1 MELQTV
7 STTAILG
14 VLCSALLSI
23 GVPIALF
30 LVGKVKFRAKI
41 SSFLIGAGTFF
52 LFAMV
57 LEQLLHFLVIGV
69 LGLNAA
75 NSPWLYAVYA
85 AAAAAIFEESGRI
98 LAMKFWMKKRL
109 DFSNALMYGIGH
121 GGMESI
127 LIGGLNS
134 IGNLVSMLMI
144 NSGAMQASL
153 AALPAES
160 AKQTV
165 SQLSALWATPAPL
178 FFASGIERVSAIILH
193 IGLSLLIYRAVK
205 FGSRRM
211 AALAYGIHFIVDF
224 FAVVCAA
231 RIPVLILEAAVFAM
245 AIGALLLSLKLNQQ
259 EV

>member
-14 VLCSALLSI
+14 VLCSILLSI
-23 GVPIALF
+23 GVPIAL
-30 LVGKVKFRAKI
+30 LIVGKVKFRAKI

-57 LEQLLHFLVIGV
+57 LEQLMHLLVIGV
-69 LGLNAA
+69 FGLNGTS
-75 NSPWLYAVYA
+75 SPWLYAVYA
-85 AAAAAIFEESGRI
+85 AAAAAVFEESGRI

-127 LIGGLNS
+127 LLGGLTN

-144 NSGAMQASL
+144 NSGAMQSSL

-160 AKQTV
+160 ANQTI
-165 SQLSALWATPAPL
+165 SQLSALWATPAVL

-205 FGSRRM
+205 LSQRRS
-211 AALAYGIHFIVDF
+211 AAFAYGIHFIVDF

-231 RIPVLILEAAVFAM
+231 RIPVFLLEAAVFAM
-245 AIGALLLSLKLNQQ
+245 AIGTLLLSLKLNKQ
-259 EV
+259 E